1 MGDAGGDRAEVN
13 ARIVYWGVEGA
24 GKESNLRSIH
34 GKLRPDH
41 RGRLE
46 AVPTALDPSVCS
58 WRLPIELGEIAGVR
72 TRIQVVAVPGGVEQG
87 PTRKQLLDRAD
98 GIVLVVDARRDRI
111 DENVAAFEELR
122 SALGAYGR
130 SLETIPLVVQYNH
143 HDESD
148 PYVLEELHRKLD
160 VKGAAVFEAKA
171 TDGTG
176 VLPTLTTISKRVV
189 RQLREGEPSGTRKPA
204 ATASSALT
212 APTARVAPSPL
223 PTPPSPA
230 APPVSLGATLLRAPR
245 EGPAREVH
253 EVAAPTGSQP
263 RSAEDRS
270 LDGPLPSPASPPRVD
285 LRTTAVVLDPPSP
298 PLDLEQAALSPDVD
312 LLDERDDAVIRAQD
326 LLDPAWSDVAT
337 DLEAPGAQG
346 LALGPASLP
355 GGWHLVSVGRPAVV
369 GAATLELPLRIAN
382 DAGHELGFR
391 LTVSLEPLLET

>member
-189 RQLREGEPSGTRKPA
+189 RQLREGEPSGRRPA
-204 ATASSALT
+204 GAP
-212 APTARVAPSPL
+212 APTAPVAPAP
-223 PTPPSPA
+223 PTPA
-230 APPVSLGATLLRAPR
+230 APVSLGATLLRTPR
-245 EGPAREVH
+245 E
-253 EVAAPTGSQP
+253 
-263 RSAEDRS
+263 
-270 LDGPLPSPASPPRVD
+270 LPQSPAAQPRVD
-285 LRTTAVVLDPPSP
+285 LRSTAVVLDPPAATA
-298 PLDLEQAALSPDVD
+298 LGLEEAALSADID
-312 LLDERDDAVIRAQD
+312 LLDERDDAVSRAQD
-326 LLDPAWSDVAT
+326 LLDPSWSDVAT
-337 DLEAPGAQG
+337 DLDAPDASA
-346 LALGPASLP
+346 LPLGPAALP
-355 GGWHLVSVGRPAVV
+355 GGWHLVSVGRPTVV

>member
-1 MGDAGGDRAEVN
+1 MGDAAGDRAEVN

-24 GKESNLRSIH
+24 GKQSNLRSIH

-171 TDGTG
+171 SDGTG

-189 RQLREGEPSGTRKPA
+189 RQLREGEPQGRKPA
-204 ATASSALT
+204 A
-212 APTARVAPSPL
+212 APSPVAPPASLGSSLLRTPRSEPKANEVEQVAVRAGIRPEGRSLGEL
-223 PTPPSPA
+223 PTPP
-230 APPVSLGATLLRAPR
+230 
-245 EGPAREVH
+245 
-253 EVAAPTGSQP
+253 
-263 RSAEDRS
+263 
-270 LDGPLPSPASPPRVD
+270 VD
-285 LRTTAVVLDPPSP
+285 LRTTAVVLDPPAP
-298 PLDLEQAALSPDVD
+298 ALDLEQAALSADID
-312 LLDERDDAVIRAQD
+312 LLDERDDAVSRAQD
-326 LLDPAWSDVAT
+326 LLDPSWSDVAS
-337 DLEAPGAQG
+337 DLDAPIATA
-346 LALGPASLP
+346 LPLGPASLP
-355 GGWHLVSVGRPAVV
+355 GGWHVVSAGRPTIV

-382 DAGHELGFR
+382 DAGQELGFR